1 MKVILLQDVK
11 GLGKAGQIAKVSD
24 GYARNLLIPK
34 GMVKEATDG
43 NIRDLERQSAANA
56 ARQKDE
62 LETAKQ
68 RAEAIAGLTVKIRTK
83 GGEGGRLFGSVTA
96 KDIAEALASQHG
108 LDMDKRKFL
117 LENPIKHTGEHFV
130 DIKLHA
136 DVTARLRV
144 QVEI

>member
-43 NIRDLERQSAANA
+43 NIRELERQSAANA

-96 KDIAEALASQHG
+96 KDIAEALADQHG
-108 LDMDKRKFL
+108 LEVDKRKFL
-117 LENPIKHTGEHFV
+117 LENPIKHTGEHTI